1 MIRWLI
7 WTIFSTQPRQEDL
20 VDLFLVAAD
29 HTHMFD
35 DDGVEA
41 PGSGC
46 TEANPKLAARGQG
59 FNYRKQNVA
68 EELIESYKT
77 GPRREKEAPGNVDAF
92 PGFRFSLRNRVLS
105 LRAHERIR
113 SGT

>member
-1 MIRWLI
+1 M
-7 WTIFSTQPRQEDL
+7 TF
-20 VDLFLVAAD
+20 FLVAAD

-35 DDGVEA
+35 DGWVEA

-77 GPRREKEAPGNVDAF
+77 GFRREKEAPGECGSI
-92 PGFRFSLRNRVLS
+92 PGLS
-105 LRAHERIR
+105 VQLEKSSAVIK
-113 SGT
+113 GI

>member
-68 EELIESYKT
+68 EELIRVIQNRSSEREG
-77 GPRREKEAPGNVDAF
+77 GPGECGRIPGLSVQLEKSSAV
-92 PGFRFSLRNRVLS
+92 
-105 LRAHERIR
+105 IK
-113 SGT
+113 GT